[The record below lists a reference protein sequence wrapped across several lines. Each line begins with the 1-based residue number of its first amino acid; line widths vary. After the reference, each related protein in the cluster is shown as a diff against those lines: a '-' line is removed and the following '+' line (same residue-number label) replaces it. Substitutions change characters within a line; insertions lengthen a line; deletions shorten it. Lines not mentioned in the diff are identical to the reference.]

1 MSYPGPYDDSQQPDW
16 GQKPPPPAYPEPYIP
31 PAQAYP
37 APGYGQQPYVQ
48 QPYGQQPYGQPMYA
62 AGGYATDPGAPFG
75 RDPFTGEPLSDKSKV
90 AAGLLQLFLGG
101 FGVGRFYI
109 GSNGIAAA
117 QLATLIIGWVLA
129 IILIGYVILLGLG
142 VWVIVDAIM
151 IFTGSVRDSRGLKL
165 RD

>member
-1 MSYPGPYDDSQQPDW
+1 MSYPGPYDESQQPDW
-16 GQKPPPPAYPEPYIP
+16 APQPPPPAYPEPYIP

-37 APGYGQQPYVQ
+37 VPGYGQ

-62 AGGYATDPGAPFG
+62 TGGFGGDPSAPYG

-101 FGVGRFYI
+101 FGAGRFYI
-109 GSNGIAAA
+109 GSNGIAVA
-117 QLATLIIGWVLA
+117 QLITLILGWLLA
-129 IILIGYVILLGLG
+129 IILIGYLILLGLG
-142 VWVIVDAIM
+142 IWVIVDAIM